1 MNIVDAIY
9 YMENEYNIAKV
20 DWHDGIFIY
29 IDPEDGNIKW
39 QNGEIYYEKLNLFDE
54 WRIVD

>member
-1 MNIVDAIY
+1 
-9 YMENEYNIAKV
+9 MENEYKVAKV
-20 DWHDGIFIY
+20 DWHDGIYIY

-39 QNGEIYYEKLNLFDE
+39 QNGEMYYEELNLSDE